1 VTTRAAPL
9 PLDRRPI
16 VIAIA
21 GPNGAGKTTFYR
33 AQLADLGLRYIN
45 ADDLARELAI
55 DAYEAANL
63 AASVR
68 AGLIEH
74 RQSFIFET
82 VFSDPA
88 GEKLALLADAAK
100 QGYAVV
106 LFFIGLADVSLSEAR
121 VVNRVRDGG
130 HDVPTEKL
138 EARFPRTLAN
148 LRRAVRELPCVL
160 VYDNSDDDHAFR
172 AVARFEN
179 GALVSSANSIPAWA
193 RSLLKPP
200 AKNPRR

>member
-1 VTTRAAPL
+1 MTTRAAPL
-9 PLDRRPI
+9 PLNRRPI

-88 GEKLALLADAAK
+88 GEK
-100 QGYAVV
+100 
-106 LFFIGLADVSLSEAR
+106 
-121 VVNRVRDGG
+121 
-130 HDVPTEKL
+130 
-138 EARFPRTLAN
+138 
-148 LRRAVRELPCVL
+148 
-160 VYDNSDDDHAFR
+160 
-172 AVARFEN
+172 
-179 GALVSSANSIPAWA
+179 
-193 RSLLKPP
+193 
-200 AKNPRR
+200 